1 LWRSAARISVAIR
14 SFFIGAGFTQVE
26 DRLIIFLNGNLRQL
40 KQCLGKLKQKRKICL
55 SLPGK
60 ITKQKI

>member
-14 SFFIGAGFTQVE
+14 SFFIGAGFTQFE

-40 KQCLGKLKQKRKICL
+40 KQCLGKLLKKKFVSACL
-55 SLPGK
+55 EK
-60 ITKQKI
+60 